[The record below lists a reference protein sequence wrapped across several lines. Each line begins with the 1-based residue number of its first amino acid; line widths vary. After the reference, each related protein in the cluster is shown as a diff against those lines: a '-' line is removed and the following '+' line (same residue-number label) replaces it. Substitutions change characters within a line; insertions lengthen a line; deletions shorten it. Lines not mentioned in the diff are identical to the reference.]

1 MSASFRAPVPDLQIV
16 PAKSLHAHESHD
28 SQRSL
33 PLIERFRRDKYIINP
48 PVVAPMDTG
57 RYVILDGANRC
68 HALRALGFPHM
79 PVQVVTWDSDQIA
92 LDTWNHVVSDWTI
105 PALIAGLESLSGLEL
120 QDGPQSHPIA
130 EMHLADGRQLA
141 LVTAAPDPQTR
152 NALLCQ
158 IVAVYQTNATLY
170 RSIINDPV
178 QIREYFPDMAALL
191 CFPRL
196 QPSDIVTAARERAW
210 IPPGISRHIVHGRA
224 LQIYYPMRQLED
236 DELSLPQKNAEMR
249 AWLQRKLAQRQVR
262 FYAESTYQFDE

>member
-16 PAKSLHAHESHD
+16 PAESLHAHESHD

-48 PVVAPMDTG
+48 PVVAPMDD
-57 RYVILDGANRC
+57 RKFVILDGANRC
-68 HALRALGFPHM
+68 HALGALGYAHL
-79 PVQVVTWDSDQIA
+79 PVQVVTWESKQVE
-92 LDTWNHVVSDWTI
+92 LDTWNHVVSNWTI
-105 PALIAGLESLSGLEL
+105 PALLAGLDALPGLEL
-120 QDGPQSHPIA
+120 QDGPQSHPVA

-141 LVTAAPDPQTR
+141 LVTAAQDPHTR
-152 NALLCQ
+152 NDLLCQ

-170 RSIINDPV
+170 RSIIDNSMQV
-178 QIREYFPDMAALL
+178 REHFPSMVALL

-210 IPPGISRHIVHGRA
+210 IPPGISRHIIHGRA

-236 DELSLPQKNAEMR
+236 DELSLAQKNAEMR